1 MTVLSEAMKHC
12 IETDW
17 SEGNAFLMEQ
27 KHNTFSEK
35 TFEFDLD
42 F

>member
-1 MTVLSEAMKHC
+1 MLSEAMEHC

-27 KHNTFSEK
+27 KHNIFSEK